1 MGPRAQ
7 FVCRSSACRR
17 QREIEIANDSEG
29 RQISKPR
36 CVCGSEMKRAYSKP
50 EFRELS
56 NAEVI
61 WIFGDSAPSK
71 TWPKAAGRSAHELR
85 LCRFSASRN

>member
-7 FVCRSSACRR
+7 FVCHCSACRR
-17 QREIEIANDSEG
+17 QREIETINDSEG

-36 CVCGSEMKRAYSKP
+36 CVCGSGTKRAYSDP

-56 NAEVI
+56 NAEVTG
-61 WIFGDSAPSK
+61 IFGDSASLK
-71 TWPKAAGRSAHELR
+71 IWRKAAERSAHELR
-85 LCRFSASRN
+85 LCRYSASRN